1 MLNRPPKPKNALY
14 GLLLAIVALYG
25 FQTSALA
32 RDLTAS
38 EQEIVSDAIKDRL
51 RDPASAVFKW
61 GVLEGAVTPA
71 DDNSSSAIYCGYVN
85 SRNAYGGFV
94 GDTPYSTF
102 LMFVDDTVVSAVVL
116 GLGGARRETN
126 AAYDFCAQNGY
137 GAGYFAGL
145 R

>member
-1 MLNRPPKPKNALY
+1 MKVRNTLY
-14 GLLLAIVALYG
+14 GLLLAIVALSG
-25 FQTSALA
+25 VQSSALA
-32 RDLTAS
+32 RELTTS
-38 EQEIVSDAIKDRL
+38 DQKIVADAIKDRL
-51 RDPASAVFKW
+51 RDAASAMFKW
-61 GVLEGAVTPA
+61 GALEGVVTPA

-94 GDTPYSTF
+94 GDTPYGIF
-102 LMFVDDTVVSAVVL
+102 LMFVDDAVVSAVVL

-126 AAYDFCAQNGY
+126 AAYQFCAQNGY